1 MTRPRRP
8 HAYRFEAINLF
19 CRTTTAAERL
29 SPTDVAVWVVIW
41 TAVDVRR
48 DGLAR
53 VSYGQLAK
61 WTGWSVRTLKR
72 AVARLKARRLL
83 VVVNAGRGRQ
93 VNVYR
98 PWPRPPTTG

>member
-8 HAYRFEAINLF
+8 HAYRFESINLF
-19 CRTTTAAERL
+19 CRTTAATERL
-29 SPTDVAVWVVIW
+29 RPIEVAVWVMIW

-53 VSYGQLAK
+53 VSYGQLAV
-61 WTGWSVRTLKR
+61 WSGWSVRTLKR
-72 AVARLKARRLL
+72 AVAVLKARRLL
-83 VVVNAGRGRQ
+83 IVVNAGRGRQ

-98 PWPRPPTTG
+98 PRPCPPAG